1 MGHEVWSKSDP
12 ALFEDVDDQLWDE
25 DIYLAQSLHHL
36 SAVTDEYL
44 VDHAALSDSS
54 DERFSCILCT
64 VCMYRIEYSNNS
76 NTQTILGSGCM
87 VEVYG

>member
-1 MGHEVWSKSDP
+1 MWSNSDP

-44 VDHAALSDSS
+44 TDHAALSDAS
-54 DERFSCILCT
+54 DERFSCI
-64 VCMYRIEYSNNS
+64 
-76 NTQTILGSGCM
+76 Q
-87 VEVYG
+87 